1 MQKLKESGYTEVE
14 RFYILK
20 GGMKTHENLKRLESE
35 GKRDYYRTPE
45 QRKKDKDNSKGKD
58 NDWYKSG
65 NEKLLLVMFVETTPN
80 GELINMLRQVEE
92 KYKIDEDKRIK
103 FVEKCG
109 RKIINQIRV
118 ADPFRENCTEDECIA
133 CQNSSKF
140 TNCRKMNIGYELQCK
155 LCKERGKEKVYIGE
169 SSRNLFLRGKEHEKL
184 YRKEN
189 KNSVIWKHV
198 KSDHEEEKEKVKFE
212 MKMTGCFS
220 KPLQRITEEGIRIKN
235 RKPEELLN
243 SKNEFY
249 GPSVKRKTYT

>member
-1 MQKLKESGYTEVE
+1 
-14 RFYILK
+14 
-20 GGMKTHENLKRLESE
+20 
-35 GKRDYYRTPE
+35 
-45 QRKKDKDNSKGKD
+45 
-58 NDWYKSG
+58 
-65 NEKLLLVMFVETTPN
+65 MFVETTPN

-169 SSRNLFLRGKEHEKL
+169 SSRNLFLRGKEHEML